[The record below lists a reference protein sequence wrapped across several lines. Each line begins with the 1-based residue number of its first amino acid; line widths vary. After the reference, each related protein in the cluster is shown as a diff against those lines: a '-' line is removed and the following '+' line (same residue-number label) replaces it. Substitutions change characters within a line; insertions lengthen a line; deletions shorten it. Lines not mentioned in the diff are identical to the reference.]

1 MVRSTR
7 DTPFRRWHITS
18 SGQLYQVNIAP
29 YTAGGNTKLFGNNC
43 IKFLVVPFGDQARTQ
58 PLPGNVHSGKI
69 RNDHLIISHDHHHP
83 EHADV
88 QDSSP
93 GSRTYAGGYRIAG
106 ILFHNGG
113 IQPGTAFYAP
123 SVPDAPSTMLCGTS
137 RSRSA
142 FADAR
147 VTAQVWRCTVG
158 SKRCAQA
165 RLA

>member
-1 MVRSTR
+1 MMTMTEQEKRQHRCCFTGHR
-7 DTPFRRWHITS
+7 PE
-18 SGQLYQVNIAP
+18 
-29 YTAGGNTKLFGNNC
+29 KLQCSEAAYRVTLEGE
-43 IKFLVVPFGDQARTQ
+43 
-58 PLPGNVHSGKI
+58 
-69 RNDHLIISHDHHHP
+69 IISHDHHHP

-165 RLA
+165 GLA